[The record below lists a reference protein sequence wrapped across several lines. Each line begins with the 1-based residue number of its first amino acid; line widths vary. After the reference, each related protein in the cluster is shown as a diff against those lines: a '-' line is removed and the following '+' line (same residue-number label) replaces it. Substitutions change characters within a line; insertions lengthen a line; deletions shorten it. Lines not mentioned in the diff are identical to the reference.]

1 MLILGFGTLVIT
13 LQDPIIKAT
22 MGTYPVAEAVTIR
35 SLVALP
41 IFFVLLHRMGGW
53 RVAFEGNTRQ
63 SIIRAL
69 LFMVAYTTYFLAFP
83 AMPLASV
90 VALYFTAPLFVVLL
104 SRPSLG
110 ERQSLSRW
118 IAVLV
123 GFAGAVVVAQPG
135 TGGIGWAALLPVSA
149 AALYAFGQLMARRY
163 GEGTSA
169 TVMSFH
175 QNSVYLVGAMLF
187 SFIAMPFATA
197 PGATGSM
204 AFLLRSWVM
213 PDVKDLI
220 LLGLCGPIAVGG
232 TILLTKAYREA
243 PPGAVTPI
251 EYMALIWATLWGFAI
266 FAEIPSGATIVG
278 AALIIASGIFA
289 VTRGSSVA
297 RVVQ

>member
-1 MLILGFGTLVIT
+1 MTGLLRSAGTRRAMLILGLGTLVIT

-22 MGTYPVAEAVTIR
+22 MGTYPVAEAVAIR
-35 SLVALP
+35 SVVALP
-41 IFFVLLHRMGGW
+41 IFFVLLNRLGGW
-53 RVAFEGNTRQ
+53 RVALEGNTRQ

-104 SRPSLG
+104 SRPYLG

-163 GEGTSA
+163 GEGTPA

-187 SFIAMPFATA
+187 SFIAMPFATTSA
-197 PGATGSM
+197 PA
-204 AFLLRSWVM
+204 
-213 PDVKDLI
+213 K
-220 LLGLCGPIAVGG
+220 PISTAIQRLALWCSPRYGRDNS
-232 TILLTKAYREA
+232 TTNS
-243 PPGAVTPI
+243 GAVK
-251 EYMALIWATLWGFAI
+251 YRATT
-266 FAEIPSGATIVG
+266 S
-278 AALIIASGIFA
+278 ASGMA
-289 VTRGSSVA
+289 GNA
-297 RVVQ
+297 KKYVV